1 MHSTSECEKREG
13 RVTDIPVQER
23 EIPSLVSGV
32 NGGNE
37 GRKEALRWTEE
48 GTDAR
53 TRGRTEGRDKS

>member
-1 MHSTSECEKREG
+1 MREEG

-48 GTDAR
+48 EGTDAR
-53 TRGRTEGRDKS
+53 TEGEANLE

>member
-1 MHSTSECEKREG
+1 MVVYCA
-13 RVTDIPVQER
+13 VQER

-48 GTDAR
+48 EGTDAR
-53 TRGRTEGRDKS
+53 TDGRTETNLE